1 MSKEC
6 IWLMF
11 SLKDRNIKY
20 QLPVFVANGLRN
32 NIAGRSWLTVMDKVN
47 WNRLLFPKKFEANQ
61 QKKLEKDSTS
71 SEFLTIKVDIN

>member
-47 WNRLLFPKKFEANQ
+47 SKNLKQINKKNL
-61 QKKLEKDSTS
+61 KKIVRAPNS
-71 SEFLTIKVDIN
+71 SQ